1 MARLR
6 ARHGLP
12 EHVFVGPDGGPA
24 SADAYLR
31 ALTVGKPQYADLG
44 DPLHLRCLP
53 RLLARFPDGVRL
65 TEALPVPGEGG
76 RVVELIAETYWRA
89 S

>member
-1 MARLR
+1 M
-6 ARHGLP
+6 
-12 EHVFVGPDGGPA
+12 
-24 SADAYLR
+24 SADAYR
-31 ALTVGKPQYADLG
+31 HALTAGKPQYADLG

-65 TEALPVPGEGG
+65 AEALPVPGVGG
-76 RVVELIAETYWRA
+76 DRVVELIAETYWRA